1 MNHLRMQCAIIYPL
15 NIPYTLKILSEKLHM
30 LLPLCGNLK
39 AIDIRFVRLISK
51 DSVCLLTTHC
61 KELVEFSFYTSSIDK
76 EAIEELIL
84 RPPKRLQSLSMK
96 YLSYNVTGTLLEMVS
111 AQPSVTSHELNS
123 ISLFGMVPPS
133 LDALCALSNLL
144 PDILH
149 LGFIMKVDYTAKEL
163 GQALAG
169 FKHLVSI
176 HIRRPLFFESSVY
189 PESAGRHQKLIT
201 ELADL
206 LPNIS
211 HIKCFELAFTRSRHG
226 DSKCVTKKTL
236 QMEAK

>member
-1 MNHLRMQCAIIYPL
+1 
-15 NIPYTLKILSEKLHM
+15 M

-39 AIDIRFVRLISK
+39 AIDIRFVRLISQ
-51 DSVCLLTTHC
+51 DSVRLLATHC

-76 EAIEELIL
+76 EAIEELLL

-111 AQPSVTSHELNS
+111 TRPSVPSHDLTS

-144 PDILH
+144 PNIQH
-149 LGFIMKVDYTAKEL
+149 LGFIMKVDYSAKEL

-169 FKHLVSI
+169 FKHLESV
-176 HIRRPLFFESSVY
+176 HIRRPLFFEARIH
-189 PESAGRHQKLIT
+189 PENIERYEQLLI

-206 LPNIS
+206 LPNVG
-211 HIKCFELAFTRSRHG
+211 HIKCFELAFTRSHHG
-226 DSKCVTKKTL
+226 DSKSVTKTL
-236 QMEAK
+236 QMEVK